1 MRLLNAAYAAVLSCC
16 LFAGMPVA
24 AQEAAT
30 VPPPVV
36 APAST
41 APTSAPPTTAPSSTP
56 PATAPSTTA
65 PSAATSPL
73 AATDPAA
80 APEPRAIDAADLSAY
95 ADGLIQAAML
105 RDKIA
110 GVTVSI
116 VDRQGPLLLR
126 GYGVAGVS
134 PTTPVDPSQTLFR
147 IASISKTFTYLLGL
161 KLVEAGK
168 LDLEKPIN
176 AYLPADLQVPD
187 DGYPPVLVRHLF
199 THTAGYEDSAMG
211 HLFVDRADRVT
222 SLEQYIQQHRP
233 ARVREPGTR
242 AVYSNYSLALLGVLV
257 AHLNGTDFDTLV
269 ERELFAPMQMTST
282 TFREPLSDSDSRNAG
297 AAFTG
302 RWSQGFKRGGG
313 GYKPQVFEY
322 IAQVGP
328 VGGASS
334 TAADMGRYM
343 RMLLRGG
350 ELDGTQVLTPAEY
363 ARLRSPPLFRNA
375 KEVSG
380 FSYGFFNTRYGQVET
395 LGHGG
400 ATSWFHSGMTVAP
413 ELGVGIFIS
422 TNTDTGRRFAG
433 QFAGLIL
440 ERYFENARA
449 AAVPAV
455 PAGFDASRFVG
466 KYNSD
471 RSNHRSAEK
480 VFLSTTQDVAAAD
493 DQSLV
498 ITSNGESSR
507 WIPEGGLV
515 FREAE
520 GQGRISFFEN
530 DKGEITGYASAL
542 GHNAFTRVQP
552 LSVLD
557 NWLLLLTVTGVLAL
571 LVLVGAWLRRGRRE
585 QVAPAARRA
594 AFWLYVSAFAWLA
607 WVVAVLVYLKRATG
621 DETAVFYGYPGVFL
635 PVLLW
640 TAPLLMLLSLVNI
653 LLLWPFLRARGWG
666 FWRKSRHLVVV
677 AVFALAAWSLWA
689 WNFVGWK
696 L

>member
-1 MRLLNAAYAAVLSCC
+1 
-16 LFAGMPVA
+16 MPP
-24 AQEAAT
+24 AAT
-30 VPPPVV
+30 
-36 APAST
+36 ASLDPAL
-41 APTSAPPTTAPSSTP
+41 PD
-56 PATAPSTTA
+56 
-65 PSAATSPL
+65 
-73 AATDPAA
+73 ATDPAA
-80 APEPRAIDAADLSAY
+80 PAEPRAIDAVDLSAY
-95 ADGLIQAAML
+95 VDGLVQAAVL
-105 RDKIA
+105 REKIA

-134 PTTPVDPSQTLFR
+134 PTRPVDPSQTLFR

-176 AYLPADLQVPD
+176 TYLPPDLQVPD

-222 SLEQYIQQHRP
+222 SLEQYVQQHRP

-257 AHLNGTDFDTLV
+257 AHVNGTDFDTLV
-269 ERELFAPMQMTST
+269 ERELLTPMQMAST
-282 TFREPLSDSDSRNAG
+282 TFREPLNEGDSRNAG

-302 RWSQGFKRGGG
+302 RWSQGFKRSGG
-313 GYKPQVFEY
+313 GYKPQAFEY
-322 IAQVGP
+322 IAQAGP

-334 TAADMGRYM
+334 TASDMGRYM

-375 KEVSG
+375 QDVGG
-380 FSYGFFNTRYGQVET
+380 FSYGFFNNRYGQVET

-413 ELGVGIFIS
+413 ELGVGVFIS

-433 QFAGLIL
+433 QFAGLIF

-455 PAGFDASRFVG
+455 PAGFDASRFAG

-480 VFLSTTQDVAAAD
+480 VFLSSTQDVAAAE

-498 ITSNGESSR
+498 ITANGESSR

-520 GQGRISFFEN
+520 GQGRITFFEN
-530 DKGEITGYASAL
+530 DKGEITGYANAL

-552 LSVLD
+552 LEVLD
-557 NWLLLLTVTGVLAL
+557 NWLSLLTATAALAL
-571 LVLVGAWLRRGRRE
+571 LVLVGAWLRRSRRE
-585 QVAPAARRA
+585 QVAAPARRA
-594 AFWLYVSAFAWLA
+594 AFWLYLSAFAWLA
-607 WVVAVLVYLKRATG
+607 WLVAVLVYLKRAG
-621 DETAVFYGYPGVFL
+621 ADEMAVFYGYPGAYL
-635 PVLLW
+635 TALLW
-640 TAPLLMLLSLVNI
+640 TAPLLMLLSLVNV

-666 FWRKSRHLVVV
+666 FWRKARHLVVV
-677 AVFALAAWSLWA
+677 VVFAVAAWSLWA